1 MKGSLM
7 RIAVAGATGL
17 VGSQLTALA
26 RREGHD
32 VVEIARAK
40 GFDLTDSDTGRLEA
54 ALKGVEAVVEVT
66 SFPAV
71 DEAAATEFFT
81 TAATNLGRAATA
93 AGVRRTVVLSIV
105 GIDESQDYPYY
116 RAKLAHERATREA
129 APGALVLR
137 ATQFHDFARQ
147 MLEWNTVDGVARIND
162 VPTQPVDIAEVARV
176 LLDLATGV
184 LDHDVDLAGPKQ
196 ERLVDLVRRYAQH
209 VGSEV
214 VVEPS
219 DAVASMSGGST
230 LPGAGA
236 LIRGID
242 WHAWLEAQAR

>member
-1 MKGSLM
+1 M

-26 RREGHD
+26 RKEGHE
-32 VVEIARAK
+32 VVEIAREK
-40 GFDLTDSDTGRLEA
+40 GFDLTDPDTDRLEA
-54 ALKGVEAVVEVT
+54 ALKGTEAVVEVT
-66 SFPAV
+66 SFPAI

-81 TAATNLGRAATA
+81 TVATNLGHAATA

-147 MLEWNTVDGVARIND
+147 MLEWNTVDGVARVMD
-162 VPTQPVDIAEVARV
+162 VPTQPVDVAEIAQV
-176 LLDLATGV
+176 LLAQATGEI
-184 LDHDVDLAGPKQ
+184 DRDVDLAGPQ
-196 ERLVDLVRRYAQH
+196 VERLVDLVQRYASH
-209 VGSEV
+209 VGSDV
-214 VVEPS
+214 VVEP
-219 DAVASMSGGST
+219 DEAVASISGGSM
-230 LPGAGA
+230 LPHDGDA

-242 WHAWLEAQAR
+242 WQTWLERQGTGG